1 MQIDRNFLEKNKPS
15 EKNFGVVFTLVFFI
29 VGVIFFIK
37 NFETYKLMLALSI
50 IFLIITLFLP
60 QLFKLPNE
68 IWFIIGRIISF
79 IISPIILGFIF
90 FLVITPISIII
101 KMMKIDIINQ
111 KLNFKLNSYWLD
123 RDEKKE
129 NNSLWDQY

>member
-90 FLVITPISIII
+90 FFVITPISIII

>member
-1 MQIDRNFLEKNKPS
+1 
-15 EKNFGVVFTLVFFI
+15 
-29 VGVIFFIK
+29 
-37 NFETYKLMLALSI
+37 MLALSI